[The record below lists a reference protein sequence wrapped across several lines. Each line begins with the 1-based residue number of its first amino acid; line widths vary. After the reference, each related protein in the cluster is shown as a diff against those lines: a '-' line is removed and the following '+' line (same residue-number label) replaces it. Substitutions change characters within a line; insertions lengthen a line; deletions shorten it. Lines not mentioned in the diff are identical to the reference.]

1 MKTLIVGLG
10 KSGQA
15 AYDLLEKEGDFV
27 VGFDD
32 NPEAKKRAKEA
43 NVKEFDR
50 LVISPGVPMD
60 HPVIAEAVKLGM
72 PIIGEAELALQRLS
86 QRAIAITGTNGK
98 TTVTLLIAHVLKAAG
113 FSAPALGNVGEPL
126 TAYVD
131 TSKPDDIAVV

>member
-72 PIIGEAELALQRLS
+72 PIIGEA
-86 QRAIAITGTNGK
+86 
-98 TTVTLLIAHVLKAAG
+98 
-113 FSAPALGNVGEPL
+113 
-126 TAYVD
+126 
-131 TSKPDDIAVV
+131 